1 MIQAC
6 AKTDIG
12 KKRNQ
17 NQDYV
22 FASAEKVGCFP
33 NLLILAD
40 GMGGHRAGDYA
51 SWFLTESLSC
61 FIAKSMEPE
70 PIRVFSSAI
79 ELANSLLLEKS
90 DSDPDLRG
98 MGSTLVLAVIREGQL
113 TCANVGDSRLYVI
126 GGDSIRQITRDHS
139 YVEEMVSQGIITR
152 DSVEYQ
158 ARKNIITR
166 AVGIEKK
173 VRPDFFEEELSE
185 GDYVLLCSDGLT
197 NMVSDEEIRKTVTG
211 TGSLEEKTEQL
222 IRMANENG
230 GNDNI
235 SVILAEYRKG
245 GEADA

>member
-22 FASAEKVGCFP
+22 FARTGETGCFP

-40 GMGGHRAGDYA
+40 GMGGHKAGDYA

-61 FIAKSMEPE
+61 FIEKSKVFE

-79 ELANSLLLEKS
+79 DLANTLLMEKS
-90 DSDPDLRG
+90 FSDPALQG
-98 MGSTLVLAVIREGQL
+98 MGSTLVLATVSHGQL

-126 GGDSIRQITRDHS
+126 GNRSIRQVTRDHS
-139 YVEEMVSQGIITR
+139 YVEEMVSQGLLER
-152 DSVEYQ
+152 DSEEYKKQ
-158 ARKNIITR
+158 KNIITR
-166 AVGIEKK
+166 AMGIEKK
-173 VRPDFFEEELSE
+173 VRPDFFEEELAD
-185 GDYVLLCSDGLT
+185 GDYVLMCSDGLS
-197 NMVSDEEIRKTVTG
+197 NMIPDEEILQVILG
-211 TGSLEEKTEQL
+211 TGSLEEKTDTL
-222 IRMANENG
+222 IRKANENG

-235 SVILAEYRKG
+235 SVILSVYREG
-245 GEADA
+245 GESNA